1 MSVCLTKL
9 PEYHESVAES
19 SSNTAAPRMGVACL
33 SACPE
38 CNHCVGSL
46 AVFIRDLQ
54 SCQCTGPRFDLFIAP
69 PPPLPPIKSTDGI
82 TVCLIHV
89 TELNQHGDISVVHAS
104 KLNKN
109 IDSLAKRNTNWASFS
124 LCVATDGF
132 CLKLRLSAL
141 FNSSSFLRIWT
152 YPGTYSTPNAFVHS
166 YRFDAGLYSILY
178 VNKVAAGMLN
188 IIFLFCFLHNIDY
201 WRISF

>member
-19 SSNTAAPRMGVACL
+19 SSNTAAPRMGGGL
-33 SACPE
+33 SIRMPRMQ
-38 CNHCVGSL
+38 SL
-46 AVFIRDLQ
+46 CGITGCFHSRFAIMPVHETQIWFIH
-54 SCQCTGPRFDLFIAP
+54 SP
-69 PPPLPPIKSTDGI
+69 PPPPPIKSTDGI

-89 TELNQHGDISVVHAS
+89 TELNQHGDISVIHAS

-109 IDSLAKRNTNWASFS
+109 MDSLAKRNTNWASFS

>member
-1 MSVCLTKL
+1 MRALRRVQAIQQL
-9 PEYHESVAES
+9 PVWGWLVYPHAQNAIIVWDHWLFSFAI
-19 SSNTAAPRMGVACL
+19 
-33 SACPE
+33 
-38 CNHCVGSL
+38 CNHAS
-46 AVFIRDLQ
+46 ARD
-54 SCQCTGPRFDLFIAP
+54 PDLIYSQP
-69 PPPLPPIKSTDGI
+69 PPPIKSTDGI

-89 TELNQHGDISVVHAS
+89 TELNQHGDISVIHAS

-109 IDSLAKRNTNWASFS
+109 MDSLAKRNTNWASFS

-178 VNKVAAGMLN
+178 VNKVAAGMLSI